1 MCLLGTFH
9 PTQTPQGDELLHVSA
24 LCFELEKPNV
34 NTKYIVM
41 GTGGEDANDR
51 MIDKNLS

>member
-1 MCLLGTFH
+1 M
-9 PTQTPQGDELLHVSA
+9 QTPQGDELLHVPA

-41 GTGGEDANDR
+41 GTGSEDANDR

>member
-34 NTKYIVM
+34 NAKYIVM